1 MEHTYTG
8 KLFVASLKFKFNWAS
23 CILSGSLC
31 RGTETAIKRDD
42 HGTAE
47 VEACSL
53 PRHVVLISS
62 VAGVLRKEG
71 RLGIGQPER
80 ASQRRWGSQIRQDG
94 HFKRLIGQRKD

>member
-31 RGTETAIKRDD
+31 QGTETAIKRDD

-80 ASQRRWGSQIRQDG
+80 DVGLKPS
-94 HFKRLIGQRKD
+94 

>member
-31 RGTETAIKRDD
+31 QGTETAIKRDD

-47 VEACSL
+47 VEAGSL

-80 ASQRRWGSQIRQDG
+80 DVGLKPS
-94 HFKRLIGQRKD
+94 